1 HTLERETDTGERR
14 HPAARI
20 CDTPQQVGGVRE
32 RLKSVVELTRLLP
45 CSTKPGQRFHFAK
58 GVPGLAEQVAGT
70 SERCAALLGAAH
82 AYQGKAESEPCLRF
96 CVRVVGGVRNSLS
109 RAGNLFQLP
118 ETTPEVQVLGQEQGE
133 KNRCVGVVEGGA
145 ASAAATR
152 VACSLSSQAS
162 ASSRRANRL
171 ETS

>member
-1 HTLERETDTGERR
+1 MGAGDSLDSVLTPTRTNQRCAE
-14 HPAARI
+14 ASARFRF
-20 CDTPQQVGGVRE
+20 TKGVR
-32 RLKSVVELTRLLP
+32 
-45 CSTKPGQRFHFAK
+45 
-58 GVPGLAEQVAGT
+58 GLAEQVAGT
-70 SERCAALLGAAH
+70 KRFAALLGAAH
-82 AYQGKAESEPCLRF
+82 AYQGEAESEPCLRF
-96 CVRVVGGVRNSLS
+96 CVLVVGGVRNSLS

-162 ASSRRANRL
+162 ASSRRVNRL